1 MAVSIL
7 TFYTTEITPER
18 NARVDALEQ
27 YLSDC
32 NKMTVGN
39 FQYKT
44 IKLDDTI
51 KINWNQ
57 QELPN
62 FPFNY
67 LSIKRSDDIN
77 NKIYYYFVLNSNW
90 RAQDTV
96 ELQISLDTI
105 NTFWTDLKWTAKTNI
120 TRQHKDRFLQKTR
133 DASGMTR
140 FQRIIDK
147 FDEGITPVK
156 FLKSEKKITDIG
168 ADLDWYLIYK
178 ANPQATT
185 TLECYCCASQTL
197 KFHSD
202 SAKGIYAEQLKNIGD
217 SVYFSTTDNPDFY
230 YNKGQSS
237 EIHFYQGGAVR
248 AALLIK
254 TADGMD
260 LFQVT
265 TAGIPTQYVT
275 HIDKSTVIFEDYQL
289 SGTYFTP
296 AEVIYPPTQSYYN
309 FSILEQKAAA
319 ETNKFNVGDAYIES
333 IDTLDRTDTTLVKV
347 IKMPYAPFELVKDSD
362 GNYIVQAGYI
372 ISEGRLKLNN
382 LNTEFLNKLNQDTFH
397 ELQKTLA
404 NSYIDSH
411 PIHDITM
418 ESKLFNSNFYG
429 IKYFYD
435 NFEKEFL
442 LERYSPKSSNS
453 SNIYATIKFKQSN
466 NISSNSLF
474 DFELTN
480 ANYDE
485 PTVYSRYMMANRSQE
500 LALYTNDYLNYIRNG
515 YNYDKKIKTSQNR
528 ANVVGAVASGV
539 AAAASFVSSIWTGG
553 VGIATGISF
562 TTSTIAALY
571 NTVTTVQNNE
581 ASLAQKLEDE
591 KRKASSVSNMDDTNL
606 LAYYNGN
613 RLIST
618 REQCSEEMKQAIY
631 ELFRLTGYGCNDYG
645 IPAFNTRL
653 FYNFV
658 QCKADFNEQQ
668 WYYGQEF
675 LDDIKARFQVGVTD
689 YHRVDNT
696 YDWLQEKE
704 NFESWMS

>member
-51 KINWNQ
+51 KIDWNQ

-77 NKIYYYFVLNSNW
+77 NKTYYYFILNSNW

-105 NTFWTDLKWTAKTNI
+105 NTFWNDLNWTAKTNI

-133 DASGMTR
+133 DASGTTR

-156 FLKSEKKITDIG
+156 FLKSEKKITDNNKPDIN
-168 ADLDWYLIYK
+168 WYLIYRSNTDS
-178 ANPQATT
+178 ATALDCLLCVDGDFIIPVLMNGLNPAALSLNSTYYIDGADGDVVYTTRNGNATT
-185 TLECYCCASQTL
+185 IGLKQTYKAL
-197 KFHSD
+197 YINKD
-202 SAKGIYAEQLKNIGD
+202 STGTVKVIGVADDEKNNKELDSFDDYFDVGTRRLHNNSANLRTIPRQNTTPNFLSYDNLINDYEVLDINYIGQNKVRQLKD
-217 SVYFSTTDNPDFY
+217 V
-230 YNKGQSS
+230 
-237 EIHFYQGGAVR
+237 
-248 AALLIK
+248 
-254 TADGMD
+254 
-260 LFQVT
+260 
-265 TAGIPTQYVT
+265 
-275 HIDKSTVIFEDYQL
+275 
-289 SGTYFTP
+289 
-296 AEVIYPPTQSYYN
+296 
-309 FSILEQKAAA
+309 
-319 ETNKFNVGDAYIES
+319 
-333 IDTLDRTDTTLVKV
+333 DRTDTKLVKI
-347 IKMPYAPFELVKDSD
+347 IKMPYAPFETLDEFQWRVVFDHTKLPFLRLAELDS
-362 GNYIVQAGYI
+362 
-372 ISEGRLKLNN
+372 
-382 LNTEFLNKLNQDTFH
+382 EFLTQINQDTFS
-397 ELQKTLA
+397 ELQRTLT
-404 NSYIDSH
+404 NEYIDTH
-411 PIHDITM
+411 PVHDITM

-429 IKYFYD
+429 IKYLYD

-442 LERYSPKSSNS
+442 LERYSPKSSNT

-474 DFELTN
+474 DFEFTN
-480 ANYDE
+480 ANYNE
-485 PTVYSRYMMANRSQE
+485 PTVYSRYMMVNRSQE
-500 LALYTNDYLNYIRNG
+500 LAIYNNDYLNYIRNG

-528 ANVVGAVASGV
+528 ANIVGAVASGV

-571 NTVTTVQNNE
+571 NTVTIVQNNE

-618 REQCSEEMKQAIY
+618 REQCSEEMKQALY
-631 ELFRLTGYGCNDYG
+631 QLFRLTGYGCNDYG

-658 QCKADFNEQQ
+658 QCKADFNEST